1 MKKIMLL
8 AAAILLSSCQQ
19 NKVAYVDYATLL
31 DGYSK
36 KKDLEARYQSRAEAF
51 AQRRDSISQAF
62 QIEAQS
68 LQNKTKSMSQQ
79 QAQEEFGALQQR
91 GQAIGAQLQ
100 QEEQRM
106 QQQGQQKMDSLLME
120 VKERIGEFGRNNGYT
135 YILAGGEGGTVLYGS
150 DNQDITDEVL
160 EYLNESAPE

>member
-1 MKKIMLL
+1 MKKVILL
-8 AAAILLSSCQQ
+8 AAAIILSSCQQ

-36 KKDLEARYQSRAEAF
+36 KKDLEATYNSRAEAF

-120 VKERIGEFGRNNGYT
+120 VKERIGEYGQNNGYT

-150 DNQDITDEVL
+150 ESQDSTDKVL
-160 EYLNESAPE
+160 EYLNEQATQ